1 MAIPIILGVIA
12 VLFLA
17 SFVVEHRRRRR
28 LTNQLAARAER
39 GLGVDGRTAIAASDA
54 RAIQGSA
61 GRTG

>member
-12 VLFLA
+12 VLFVA
-17 SFVVEHRRRRR
+17 SFVVDRSRRRRQSDR
-28 LTNQLAARAER
+28 FAAQAER
-39 GLGVDGRTAIAASDA
+39 GLGVDGGASIVASDA